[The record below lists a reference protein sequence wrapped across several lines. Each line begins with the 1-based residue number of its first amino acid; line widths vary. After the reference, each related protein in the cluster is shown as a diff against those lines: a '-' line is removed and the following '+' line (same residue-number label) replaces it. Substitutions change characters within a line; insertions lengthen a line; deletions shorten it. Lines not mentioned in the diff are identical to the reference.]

1 MNVNLQSDS
10 DVVIVAKLFHDAVV
24 DRTVLHEHGSHLVTV
39 ASKIMSNL
47 FFKIKMFKYK
57 FIIYE

>member
-24 DRTVLHEHGSHLVTV
+24 DRAVLHEHGSHLVTV

-47 FFKIKMFKYK
+47 FLNWNAQT
-57 FIIYE
+57 